1 MPFGKAAW
9 KAAEQ
14 LLFHL
19 ANPVYFPTVMAQVS
33 DNKVPALVDHLFRHQ
48 AGQMIATLVRVF
60 GPRHIDLAE
69 EVVQDA
75 LLKALQLWAYR
86 GVPENPS
93 AWLIQVAKN
102 RALDLLRREASLQQK
117 SEELVRAFAEQETL
131 ANRRN
136 ESEQALDDT
145 LAMVFMACHPSLAR
159 EARVALTLKT
169 VGGFGASEIARA
181 FLAKESTIAQ
191 RLVRAKRLIRDEG
204 ISFELPSAKEM
215 SARLDSVLEVIYLM
229 FNEGYAAHSGENL
242 VRADLCDEA
251 IRLCSLIASHPATN
265 LPKSHA
271 LLSLML
277 FQAARL
283 PTRLG
288 EGGELSLLSEQDRS
302 RWDRRLIALGF
313 HHFDRSAAG
322 QEFTDYHLQA
332 AIASCHAAATRYE
345 LTNWEQIVRLYD
357 VLVELNPSPVVAL
370 NRAVAIA
377 KHRGAEAGLRE
388 VEKIVAHPALQHYY
402 LLPATLGELWQ
413 ELGEAGKAADNFH
426 QALRC
431 PCSEPERRFL
441 QRKLAAVTN
450 QS

>member
-1 MPFGKAAW
+1 M
-9 KAAEQ
+9 AEI
-14 LLFHL
+14 
-19 ANPVYFPTVMAQVS
+19 S

-48 AGQMIATLVRVF
+48 AGQMVATLVRVL

-69 EVVQDA
+69 EVVQEA
-75 LLKALQLWAYR
+75 LLKALQLWAYK
-86 GVPENPS
+86 GVPDNPS

-102 RALDLLRREASLQQK
+102 RALDLLRREASLQEK
-117 SEELVRAFAEQETL
+117 SEEIVRAFAAQEIF
-131 ANRRN
+131 ANQRN

-169 VGGFGASEIARA
+169 VGGFGTGEIARA
-181 FLAKESTIAQ
+181 FLAKEPTIAQ
-191 RLVRAKRLIRDEG
+191 RLVRAKRLIRDEA

-251 IRLCSLIASHPATN
+251 IRLCSLLVRHAATN

-283 PTRLG
+283 SARVG
-288 EGGELSLLSEQDRS
+288 AGGELSVLAEQDRTL
-302 RWDRRLIALGF
+302 WDRRLIAIGF
-313 HHFDRSAAG
+313 HHLDRSAAG
-322 QEFTDYHLQA
+322 QEFTEYHLQA
-332 AIASCHAAATRYE
+332 AIASCHAAAASYE

-357 VLVELNPSPVVAL
+357 LLVELNPSPVIAL

-377 KHRGAEAGLRE
+377 KHRGAEAALHE
-388 VEKIVAHPALQHYY
+388 VEKIISHPALQHYY

-413 ELGEAGKAADNFH
+413 ELGETRKAADNFR

-441 QRKLAAVTN
+441 QKKLAAATN

>member
-1 MPFGKAAW
+1 MT
-9 KAAEQ
+9 E
-14 LLFHL
+14 LSH
-19 ANPVYFPTVMAQVS
+19 
-33 DNKVPALVDHLFRHQ
+33 NKVPALVDHLFRHQ

-75 LLKALQLWAYR
+75 LLKALQLWSYR
-86 GVPENPS
+86 GIPDNPS

-102 RALDLLRREASLQQK
+102 RALDLLRREASLQEK
-117 SEELVRAFAEQETL
+117 SEELVRAFAAQETL
-131 ANRRN
+131 ANQRS
-136 ESEQALDDT
+136 ESLSNNATLDDT
-145 LAMVFMACHPSLAR
+145 LAMVFMACHPSLSR
-159 EARVALTLKT
+159 ESRVALTLKT
-169 VGGFGASEIARA
+169 VGGFGTSEIARA
-181 FLAKESTIAQ
+181 FLTKEPTVAQ

-204 ISFELPSAKEM
+204 ISFDLPSAREM
-215 SARLDSVLEVIYLM
+215 SARLDSVLEVLYLM

-251 IRLCSLIASHPATN
+251 IRLGWLIVQHPATR

-283 PTRLG
+283 SARIG
-288 EGGELSLLSEQDRS
+288 EGGELHLLAEQNRSL
-302 RWDRRLIALGF
+302 WDRRLIALGF
-313 HHFDRSAAG
+313 HYLERSAAG
-322 QEFTDYHLQA
+322 EEFSEYHLQA
-332 AIASCHAAATRYE
+332 AIASCHAAAASYE

-357 VLVELNPSPVVAL
+357 LLVALNPSPVIAL

-377 KHRGAEAGLRE
+377 KHQGAEAGLHE
-388 VEKIVAHPALQHYY
+388 VEKIIAHPALQQYY

-441 QRKLAAVTN
+441 QRKLATVTN

>member
-1 MPFGKAAW
+1 M
-9 KAAEQ
+9 AE
-14 LLFHL
+14 
-19 ANPVYFPTVMAQVS
+19 VS
-33 DNKVPALVDHLFRHQ
+33 DNKIPALVDHLFRHQ
-48 AGQMIATLVRVF
+48 AGRMIATLVRVF

-75 LLKALQLWAYR
+75 LLKALQLWSYR
-86 GVPENPS
+86 GVPDNPS

-117 SEELVRAFAEQETL
+117 SEELARAFAAQEKL

-136 ESEQALDDT
+136 ESAPSGEMLPEILDDT

-169 VGGFGASEIARA
+169 VGGFGAGEIARA
-181 FLAKESTIAQ
+181 FLAKEPTIAQ

-251 IRLCSLIASHPATN
+251 IRLCSLLALHPATN

-283 PTRLG
+283 ETRLG

-322 QEFTDYHLQA
+322 QEFSEYHLQA

-345 LTNWEQIVRLYD
+345 LTNWEQIVRIYD
-357 VLVELNPSPVVAL
+357 FLVELNPSPVVAL

-377 KHRGAEAGLRE
+377 KHRGAEEGLRE

-413 ELGEAGKAADNFH
+413 ELGETGKAADNFN

-450 QS
+450 QP

>member
-1 MPFGKAAW
+1 M
-9 KAAEQ
+9 AE
-14 LLFHL
+14 
-19 ANPVYFPTVMAQVS
+19 VS

-69 EVVQDA
+69 EVVQEA
-75 LLKALQLWAYR
+75 LVKALQLWSYR
-86 GVPENPS
+86 GIPDNPS

-102 RALDLLRREASLQQK
+102 NALDRLRREASLQEK
-117 SEELVRAFAEQETL
+117 SEEIIRAFAAQEALTHQR
-131 ANRRN
+131 AGAGAGN
-136 ESEQALDDT
+136 EALDDS
-145 LAMVFMACHPSLAR
+145 LAMVFMACHPAIAR

-169 VGGFGASEIARA
+169 VGGFGTSEIARA
-181 FLAKESTIAQ
+181 FLAKEPTIAQ

-204 ISFELPSAKEM
+204 ITFELPSAKEM

-242 VRADLCDEA
+242 VRADLCEEA
-251 IRLCSLIASHPATN
+251 IRLGSLIVRHRATN

-283 PTRLG
+283 ATRVG
-288 EGGELSLLSEQDRS
+288 AGGELSLLSEQDRT
-302 RWDRRLIALGF
+302 RWDRRLMAMGF
-313 HHFDRSAAG
+313 HHLDRSAAG
-322 QEFTDYHLQA
+322 QEFTEYHLQA

-357 VLVELNPSPVVAL
+357 LLVELNPSPVIAL

-377 KHRGAEAGLRE
+377 KHRGAVAGMHE
-388 VEKIVAHPALQHYY
+388 VEKVLEHPALRQYY

-413 ELGEAGKAADNFH
+413 ELGENHKAADHFR

-431 PCSEPERRFL
+431 SCSEPERRFL
-441 QRKLAAVTN
+441 QKKLAAVTN
-450 QS
+450 Q

>member
-1 MPFGKAAW
+1 M
-9 KAAEQ
+9 AE
-14 LLFHL
+14 L
-19 ANPVYFPTVMAQVS
+19 S

-60 GPRHIDLAE
+60 GPRYIDLAE
-69 EVVQDA
+69 EVVQEA
-75 LLKALQLWAYR
+75 LLKALQLWSYR
-86 GVPENPS
+86 GIPENPS

-102 RALDLLRREASLQQK
+102 RALDLLRREASLQEK
-117 SEELVRAFAEQETL
+117 SEEIVRAFAAQEVF
-131 ANRRN
+131 ANQRN
-136 ESEQALDDT
+136 ESGQTLARTLARTLDDS
-145 LAMVFMACHPSLAR
+145 LAMVFMACHPSLSR

-169 VGGFGASEIARA
+169 VGGFGTGEIARA
-181 FLAKESTIAQ
+181 FLAKEPTIAQ

-229 FNEGYAAHSGENL
+229 FNEGYTAHSGENL

-251 IRLCSLIASHPATN
+251 IRLCSLLVRHAATN

-283 PTRLG
+283 SARVS
-288 EGGELSLLSEQDRS
+288 EGGELSLLSEQNRTL
-302 RWDRRLIALGF
+302 WDRRLIAIGF
-313 HHFDRSAAG
+313 HHLDRSAAG
-322 QEFTDYHLQA
+322 EEFTEYHLQA
-332 AIASCHAAATRYE
+332 AIASCHAAAASYE

-357 VLVELNPSPVVAL
+357 LLVEMNPSPVIAL
-370 NRAVAIA
+370 NRAVAVA
-377 KHRGAEAGLRE
+377 KHRGAEAALRE
-388 VEKIVAHPALQHYY
+388 VEKIISHPALQHYY
-402 LLPATLGELWQ
+402 LLPATVGELWQ
-413 ELGEAGKAADNFH
+413 ELGETGKAADNFR

-441 QRKLAAVTN
+441 QRKLAAATN

>member
-1 MPFGKAAW
+1 M
-9 KAAEQ
+9 AEI
-14 LLFHL
+14 
-19 ANPVYFPTVMAQVS
+19 S

-48 AGQMIATLVRVF
+48 AGQMVATLVRVL

-69 EVVQDA
+69 EVVQEA
-75 LLKALQLWAYR
+75 LLKALQLWAYK
-86 GVPENPS
+86 GVPDNPS

-102 RALDLLRREASLQQK
+102 RALDLLRREASLQEK
-117 SEELVRAFAEQETL
+117 SEEIVRAFAAQEIF
-131 ANRRN
+131 ANQRN

-169 VGGFGASEIARA
+169 VGGFGTGEIARA
-181 FLAKESTIAQ
+181 FLAKEPTIAQ
-191 RLVRAKRLIRDEG
+191 RLVRAKRLIRDEA

-251 IRLCSLIASHPATN
+251 IRLCSLLVRHAATN

-283 PTRLG
+283 SARVG
-288 EGGELSLLSEQDRS
+288 AGGELSLLAEQDRS
-302 RWDRRLIALGF
+302 LWNRRLIAIGF
-313 HHFDRSAAG
+313 HYLDSSAAG
-322 QEFTDYHLQA
+322 EEFTEYHLQA
-332 AIASCHAAATRYE
+332 AIASCHAAAASYE
-345 LTNWEQIVRLYD
+345 LTDWKQIVRLYD
-357 VLVELNPSPVVAL
+357 LLIGLNPSPVIAL

-377 KHRGAEAGLRE
+377 KHRGAEAALRE
-388 VEKIVAHPALQHYY
+388 IEKIISHPALQHYY

-413 ELGEAGKAADNFH
+413 ELGETRKAADNFR

-441 QRKLAAVTN
+441 QKKLAAATN

>member
-1 MPFGKAAW
+1 M
-9 KAAEQ
+9 AEI
-14 LLFHL
+14 
-19 ANPVYFPTVMAQVS
+19 S

-48 AGQMIATLVRVF
+48 AGQMVATLVRVL

-69 EVVQDA
+69 EVVQEA
-75 LLKALQLWAYR
+75 LLKALQLWAYK
-86 GVPENPS
+86 GVPDNPS

-102 RALDLLRREASLQQK
+102 RALDLLRREASLQEK
-117 SEELVRAFAEQETL
+117 SEEIVRAFAAQEIF
-131 ANRRN
+131 ANQRN

-169 VGGFGASEIARA
+169 VGGFGTGEIARA
-181 FLAKESTIAQ
+181 FLAKEPTIAQ
-191 RLVRAKRLIRDEG
+191 RLVRAKRLIRDEA

-251 IRLCSLIASHPATN
+251 IRLCSLLVRHAATN

-283 PTRLG
+283 SARVG
-288 EGGELSLLSEQDRS
+288 AGGELSLLAEQDRS
-302 RWDRRLIALGF
+302 LWNRRLIAIGF
-313 HHFDRSAAG
+313 HYLDSSAAG
-322 QEFTDYHLQA
+322 EEFTEYHLQA
-332 AIASCHAAATRYE
+332 AIASCHAAAASYE
-345 LTNWEQIVRLYD
+345 LTDGKQIVRLYD
-357 VLVELNPSPVVAL
+357 LLIGLNPSPVIAL

-377 KHRGAEAGLRE
+377 KHRGAEAALRE
-388 VEKIVAHPALQHYY
+388 IEKIISHPALQHYY

-413 ELGEAGKAADNFH
+413 ELGETRKAADNFR

-441 QRKLAAVTN
+441 QKKLAAATN

>member
-1 MPFGKAAW
+1 MTDVP
-9 KAAEQ
+9 
-14 LLFHL
+14 
-19 ANPVYFPTVMAQVS
+19 
-33 DNKVPALVDHLFRHQ
+33 DNKVSGLVDHLFRHQ

-69 EVVQDA
+69 EVVQEA
-75 LLKALQLWAYR
+75 LVKALQLWSYR
-86 GVPENPS
+86 GIPDNPS

-102 RALDLLRREASLQQK
+102 RALDRLRREASLQEK
-117 SEELVRAFAEQETL
+117 ANEIVRAFAAQEAL
-131 ANRRN
+131 ANQRAGAGSSN
-136 ESEQALDDT
+136 ESLDDS
-145 LAMVFMACHPSLAR
+145 LAMVFMACHPAIAR

-169 VGGFGASEIARA
+169 VGGFGTSEIARA
-181 FLAKESTIAQ
+181 FLAKEPTIAQ

-204 ISFELPSAKEM
+204 ITFELPSPKEM

-251 IRLCSLIASHPATN
+251 IRLCSLVVEHPATN

-283 PTRLG
+283 AARIG
-288 EGGELSLLSEQDRS
+288 EGGELSVLAEQDRTL
-302 RWDRRLIALGF
+302 WDRQLMAMGF
-313 HHFDRSAAG
+313 HHLDRSAAG
-322 QEFTDYHLQA
+322 QEFTEYHLQA

-357 VLVELNPSPVVAL
+357 LLVALNPSPIVAL

-377 KHRGAEAGLRE
+377 KHRGAEAGMRE
-388 VEKIVAHPALQHYY
+388 IEKIIEHPALQHYY
-402 LLPATLGELWQ
+402 LLPATIGEFWQ
-413 ELGEAGKAADNFH
+413 ELGDAEKAADH
-426 QALRC
+426 LRQALRC

-441 QRKLAAVTN
+441 QKKLAVVTN
-450 QS
+450 Q

>member
-1 MPFGKAAW
+1 M
-9 KAAEQ
+9 AEA
-14 LLFHL
+14 L
-19 ANPVYFPTVMAQVS
+19 

-69 EVVQDA
+69 EVVQEA
-75 LLKALQLWAYR
+75 LVKALQLWSYR
-86 GVPENPS
+86 GIPENPS

-102 RALDLLRREASLQQK
+102 RALDLLRREASLQEK
-117 SEELVRAFAEQETL
+117 SEEIVRSFAAQEAL
-131 ANRRN
+131 ANRSAGASSNN
-136 ESEQALDDT
+136 EAFDDS
-145 LAMVFMACHPSLAR
+145 LAMIFMACHPAIAR

-169 VGGFGASEIARA
+169 VGGFGTGEIARA
-181 FLAKESTIAQ
+181 FLAKEPTIAQ

-204 ISFELPSAKEM
+204 ITFELPSAKEM
-215 SARLDSVLEVIYLM
+215 SARLDSVLEVVYLM

-242 VRADLCDEA
+242 VRADLCEEA
-251 IRLCSLIASHPATN
+251 IRLCSLIVQHPATN

-283 PTRLG
+283 ATRVG
-288 EGGELSLLSEQDRS
+288 EGGELFLLAEQDRT
-302 RWDRRLIALGF
+302 RWDRRLMARGF
-313 HHFDRSAAG
+313 HHLDQSAAG
-322 QEFTDYHLQA
+322 QEFTEYHLQA

-357 VLVELNPSPVVAL
+357 LLVALNPSPVIAL

-377 KHRGAEAGLRE
+377 KHRGAEAGMRE
-388 VEKIVAHPALQHYY
+388 VEKVLEHPALRQYY
-402 LLPATLGELWQ
+402 LLPATVGELWQ
-413 ELGEAGKAADNFH
+413 ELGEVNKAADHFR

-441 QRKLAAVTN
+441 QKKLAAITN
-450 QS
+450 Q

>member
-1 MPFGKAAW
+1 M
-9 KAAEQ
+9 AE
-14 LLFHL
+14 
-19 ANPVYFPTVMAQVS
+19 VS

-75 LLKALQLWAYR
+75 LLKALQLWSYR
-86 GVPENPS
+86 GIPENPT

-102 RALDLLRREASLQQK
+102 RALDLLRREASLREK
-117 SEELVRAFAEQETL
+117 SEELVRAFAAQEAF
-131 ANRRN
+131 ANQRN
-136 ESEQALDDT
+136 SIQNGQAPDGVLDDT

-169 VGGFGASEIARA
+169 VGGFGTGEIARA
-181 FLAKESTIAQ
+181 FLAKEATIAQ

-204 ISFELPSAKEM
+204 ISFDLPSAKEM
-215 SARLDSVLEVIYLM
+215 STRLDSVLEVIYLM

-251 IRLCSLIASHPATN
+251 IRLCSLIARHTATN

-283 PTRLG
+283 SARVG
-288 EGGELSLLSEQDRS
+288 DGGELNLLAEQNRSL
-302 RWDRRLIALGF
+302 WDRRLIAFGF
-313 HHFDRSAAG
+313 HHLDRCAAG
-322 QEFTDYHLQA
+322 EEFTEYHLQA
-332 AIASCHAAATRYE
+332 AIASCHAAAASYE

-357 VLVELNPSPVVAL
+357 LLVELNPSPVVAL

-413 ELGEAGKAADNFH
+413 ELGEINKAADNFK

-441 QRKLAAVTN
+441 QRKLAAATN